1 MKFLV
6 FLLQT
11 NEGIGVGQALETGK
25 AISDFGMMAI
35 TAGFFLV
42 LSAALMVAI
51 FRWFMKI
58 INTMMEDQ
66 KQTMKQLVEETKT
79 QNVQLAD
86 ISEGLM
92 PETQLR
98 VKTLS
103 SMAFDLAM
111 EKVCHIIKRVRQENH
126 ISDKVATDAK
136 VRQLLDNLFGDINS
150 KFDLFT
156 YRGKRLSHYSDQA
169 SWSDALTDIV
179 MSELYNEK
187 GENDARAY
195 TNVEA
200 AFSKIKLEFYHAM
213 TEI

>member
-1 MKFLV
+1 MI
-6 FLLQT
+6 LQA
-11 NEGIGVGQALETGK
+11 NEVVGQALETGK

-42 LSAALMVAI
+42 LSAALMIAT
-51 FRWFMKI
+51 FRWFMKL
-58 INTMMEDQ
+58 INAMMEDQ
-66 KQTMKQLVEETKT
+66 KQTMKQLIEETKT

-103 SMAFDLAM
+103 TMAFDLSM
-111 EKVCHIIKRVRQENH
+111 EKVCHIIKKVRQENH
-126 ISDKVATDAK
+126 ISDREATDAK
-136 VRQLLDNLFGDINS
+136 VHQLLDNLLGDVSS

-156 YRGKRLSHYSDQA
+156 YRGKRLSRYADTKA
-169 SWSDALTDIV
+169 WCDALAEIV
-179 MSELYNEK
+179 ENELYNEK

-200 AFSKIKLEFYHAM
+200 AFSKIKLEFYHSM
-213 TEI
+213 MEI

>member
-1 MKFLV
+1 MSISLIFPLV
-6 FLLQT
+6 
-11 NEGIGVGQALETGK
+11 NEVVGQAIETGK

-42 LSAALMVAI
+42 LSATLMVVV

-66 KQTMKQLVEETKT
+66 KQTMKELIEETKT

-103 SMAFDLAM
+103 TMAFDLSI
-111 EKVCHIIKRVRQENH
+111 EKVCRIIKKVRQENH
-126 ISDKVATDAK
+126 ISNKKATDTK

-156 YRGKRLSHYSDQA
+156 YRGKRLSHYANS
-169 SWSDALTDIV
+169 SNWSNILADIV
-179 MSELYNEK
+179 ESELYDEK

-200 AFSKIKLEFYHAM
+200 AFSKIKLEFYHSM
-213 TEI
+213 MEN

>member
-1 MKFLV
+1 M
-6 FLLQT
+6 LLQA
-11 NEGIGVGQALETGK
+11 NEVVGQALETGK

-42 LSAALMVAI
+42 LSASLMVAT
-51 FRWFMKI
+51 FRWFMKL
-58 INTMMEDQ
+58 INAMMEDQ
-66 KQTMKQLVEETKT
+66 KQTMKQLIEETKT

-103 SMAFDLAM
+103 TMAFDLSM
-111 EKVCHIIKRVRQENH
+111 VKVCHIIKKVRQENH
-126 ISDKVATDAK
+126 ISDREATDAK
-136 VRQLLDNLFGDINS
+136 VHQLLDNLLGDVSS

-156 YRGKRLSHYSDQA
+156 YRGKRLSRYADTQ
-169 SWSDALTDIV
+169 SWCDALTEIV
-179 MSELYNEK
+179 ENELYNEK

-200 AFSKIKLEFYHAM
+200 AFSKIKLEFYHSM
-213 TEI
+213 MEI